1 MDSTTKVSWAPLAFC
16 LLLSCRLPDSV
27 GVGANASQFDYLGFD
42 QQTFLANQVG
52 NGYGV
57 GVWAEWQ
64 LSNQPQ
70 PITWEWPQSPPYYL
84 ASKDSPVIVNSPAV
98 STSTASSAS
107 PDNVEKGVSAVKALD
122 STQAST
128 QIIVLILGLA
138 AVGAIIFLKSRK
150 PK

>member
-1 MDSTTKVSWAPLAFC
+1 MRYLALL
-16 LLLSCRLPDSV
+16 LLLSCRMPDSV
-27 GVGANASQFDYLGFD
+27 GVGANASQYDYLGF
-42 QQTFLANQVG
+42 NQNTLLTNDVG
-52 NGYGV
+52 MGYGV

-107 PDNVEKGVSAVKALD
+107 DDHVERGVSAVKALD